1 MANTGE
7 KAYNGGL
14 GAKPPAGSRD
24 RAPGQGVRGRSPTEA
39 ESLLVVEHPKEA
51 ANLFLYYFRLGKPQV
66 FLSVSPKLKEWSTR
80 SISVTI
86 LAYCLATDSQRN
98 KL

>member
-24 RAPGQGVRGRSPTEA
+24 RAPGQVVRGDAPPEA
-39 ESLLVVEHPKEA
+39 ESLLASEHPNEA
-51 ANLFLYYFRLGKPQV
+51 TNLSLIC
-66 FLSVSPKLKEWSTR
+66 T
-80 SISVTI
+80 T
-86 LAYCLATDSQRN
+86 
-98 KL
+98 